1 VYQVEIY
8 VRSEGHALL
17 LSESIAQRCDRAV
30 ANLGPHA
37 LRGVADTREVFVLA
51 G

>member
-1 VYQVEIY
+1 MEALGKQL
-8 VRSEGHALL
+8 GHALL

-30 ANLGPHA
+30 ANLGGPHA
-37 LRGVADTREVFVLA
+37 LRDVADTREVFVLA